1 MIKWN
6 PRIVWYDYVAAVIW
20 GGAILSN
27 IWTIADTDV
36 SWIDKIFV
44 AGGIYGLS
52 YFWETVY
59 CKFRFK
65 RELIRFYKDNYNK
78 F

>member
-6 PRIVWYDYVAAVIW
+6 PRIVWYDYVAAVMV
-20 GGAILSN
+20 AFFILPNVIS
-27 IWTIADTDV
+27 IASADV
-36 SWIDKIFV
+36 YWIDKIFA

-52 YFWETVY
+52 YFWENFY